1 MKNIITLLHDDKIK
15 KFIVSVL
22 FTALFAQKQ
31 VAAKRKNI
39 GSACN
44 TIIMWRDSIRTIT
57 KIRI

>member
-44 TIIMWRDSIRTIT
+44 TIIMWRDQFEL
-57 KIRI
+57 